1 MKDFFKKKNIF
12 DNDKNEISEII
23 QFFFDNLRIIKDNKT
38 LIESETKRFK
48 DELNKKLQEIKKPGF
63 IPQCRDILSKFI
75 NELKEK
81 KLPKNYIFDS
91 SNLYKTRLIKKIE
104 QIKFKLI
111 IFFWNLYKLCNKLK
125 VF

>member
-63 IPQCRDILSKFI
+63 IPQFRDILSKFI